1 MTDIPEEGAVA
12 INFNLKAPG
21 YLIICP
27 DHKQGIPKGVSVY
40 LTHAFHEWVLK
51 DEEKGT
57 FYFFGCKEG
66 GRGVACSHATNSTSL
81 GGWNL
86 LSRDQPWQRT
96 RHGVSQG

>member
-1 MTDIPEEGAVA
+1 MTDIPEGAGSVA

-51 DEEKGT
+51 NPQHRVRASLGIVEDGQTVMIHVWYDEEELLLRTLQDG
-57 FYFFGCKEG
+57 
-66 GRGVACSHATNSTSL
+66 L
-81 GGWNL
+81 GMA
-86 LSRDQPWQRT
+86 
-96 RHGVSQG
+96 